1 MKCFRIDEGGYTGF
15 DLLNA
20 DQRFQGASAV
30 AIDND
35 EAERLIREHFPTL
48 QASELKYRALSRRPA
63 NHPRLLGLLRDIHAH
78 FDCTTSIVDKRYL
91 LTLFFVD
98 YGVEPYYYERGF
110 DLYADGGNYAAA
122 SLLYL
127 TGPTLLG
134 EAEFDELLL
143 AFQLAVK
150 AKSPVA
156 RIRLISAAR
165 NLRWQEYPEL
175 LGPLAKYA
183 SPECWDAIANPDVNT
198 DAAMVVLHSMITR
211 LEMMTTGP
219 YRIEHDQSK
228 NLLTYHPLIRRFIDH
243 DRDIEFRPT
252 EISTMK
258 FPLKLREV
266 TQVDSKASH
275 AVQIADVMIG
285 AALEMASNKSGL
297 NAGGLNPDDV
307 EQLYRVG
314 QMTNMLPSL
323 DFEEQKRFRK
333 GTQSSEMID
342 YLAANIV
349 DPNPSDV

>member
-127 TGPTLLG
+127 TGPT
-134 EAEFDELLL
+134 
-143 AFQLAVK
+143 
-150 AKSPVA
+150 P
-156 RIRLISAAR
+156 
-165 NLRWQEYPEL
+165 
-175 LGPLAKYA
+175 
-183 SPECWDAIANPDVNT
+183 
-198 DAAMVVLHSMITR
+198 TR
-211 LEMMTTGP
+211 
-219 YRIEHDQSK
+219 
-228 NLLTYHPLIRRFIDH
+228 
-243 DRDIEFRPT
+243 
-252 EISTMK
+252 
-258 FPLKLREV
+258 
-266 TQVDSKASH
+266 
-275 AVQIADVMIG
+275 
-285 AALEMASNKSGL
+285 
-297 NAGGLNPDDV
+297 
-307 EQLYRVG
+307 
-314 QMTNMLPSL
+314 
-323 DFEEQKRFRK
+323 
-333 GTQSSEMID
+333 
-342 YLAANIV
+342 
-349 DPNPSDV
+349 